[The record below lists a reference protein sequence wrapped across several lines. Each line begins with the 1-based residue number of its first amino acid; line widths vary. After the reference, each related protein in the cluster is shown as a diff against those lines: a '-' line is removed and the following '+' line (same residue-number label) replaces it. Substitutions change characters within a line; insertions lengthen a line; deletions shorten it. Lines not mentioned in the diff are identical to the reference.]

1 MPNVSF
7 EERQGA
13 SIKRR
18 IIAGLWIIL
27 ALGGGIALVHMT
39 PKLYKGHMEICY
51 NEGSKGDVLSRVES
65 ALKKSNMQ
73 NISIDNVSKEKLI
86 VSDMRDNKLQIGS
99 NLLILEDQIKESIRA
114 EVESQYAT
122 DKQEFESNLQTLKN
136 KMKIIENNDKETEEY
151 YALINEIRNALE
163 SHTILP
169 AGWEMMFEDNSRY
182 KSILNELITNIAA
195 IEETNLDL
203 KTEASRM
210 LVLSEWI
217 SAPENQVTQITEKRV
232 VHYEDTPELSA
243 LKDQKAA
250 LEASRMR
257 LLKRATTRHPTVIKM
272 SDEIDELQAQ
282 INALTRNPKVVED
295 IKEITNPKIAE
306 FNSKIITTRGN
317 LAALNSK
324 LDTLTSKT
332 LARLDD
338 LKILVKDAQKDKDS
352 SRRETLEKEIKNF
365 QKSPPKIMSSP
376 IIGYIISNNFEKIK
390 GPNLYLIYSIAGFAG
405 LVGAA
410 LIMYSTKK
418 SSFKLEEVE
427 ATPEFP
433 VLGKIGKIGGSKI
446 TQS

>member
-51 NEGSKGDVLSRVES
+51 NEGNKGDVLSRVES
-65 ALKKSNMQ
+65 TLKENNIQ
-73 NISIDNVSKEKLI
+73 NISIDNVSKEKLVI
-86 VSDMRDNKLQIGS
+86 SNTEDNKLRISS
-99 NLLILEDQIKESIRA
+99 NLLILQDQIKESIRTDN
-114 EVESQYAT
+114 ERQYAT
-122 DKQEFESNLQTLKN
+122 DKQEFDTNLQALKR
-136 KMKIIENNDKETEEY
+136 KLEIIENNDKETEEY
-151 YALINEIRNALE
+151 YALINEIRDALK

-169 AGWEMMFEDNSRY
+169 AGWEIMFEDNSRY
-182 KSILNELITNIAA
+182 KSILSELITNIAT
-195 IEETNLDL
+195 IEETKLNL

-217 SAPENQVTQITEKRV
+217 SAPENQVTQITEKRI

-257 LLKRATTRHPTVIKM
+257 LLKRATTMHPTVIKM
-272 SDEIDELQAQ
+272 SDEIDELQEQ

-295 IKEITNPKIAE
+295 TKEITNPKIAE

-317 LAALNSK
+317 IAALNSK

-338 LKILVKDAQKDKDS
+338 LKVLVSDAQKDKDS
-352 SRRETLEKEIKNF
+352 SRREILENEIETF
-365 QKSPPKIMSSP
+365 QKSPPKITNSP
-376 IIGYIISNNFEKIK
+376 ILGYIISNNIEKIE